1 MPDPSAATLVR
12 FLGEVRA
19 HPQAPAL
26 EDEHGRLSYSEL
38 LATAQA
44 AAGQLAARGA
54 EPGSRVAVECG
65 YGRDYIVALLAVWLL
80 GATAVPL
87 DPQAPAERRLFQVR
101 RAGCDGAVTSPE
113 SDGVIAAEVAGRE
126 PGRTDDAIAAAYILF
141 TSGSTGRPK
150 GVVIEHAALVEM
162 LDCVA
167 GRMGLCRGD
176 RMAAHS
182 NPVFDMSM
190 FETVLPL
197 AIGGCLAVAPAR
209 SGRNPEIFANWLLSS
224 PVDAAIATPSQLRL
238 LLPFLAG
245 RTAFGKLISGGEA
258 LTAALAQDLQA
269 VCDVLWNAYGPTEAT
284 IIATCAEVKPP
295 WQDPIPIGFPVDG
308 LQAHVLDEALRPLP
322 PGEIG
327 ELCLSGPALAR
338 YYVADPE
345 ETARAFVTGPGDVR
359 TYRTGDIVA
368 VRPDGQYCFHG
379 RRDDQVKVRGH
390 RVELSEVEAA
400 AQRDPSVA
408 HAAALIC
415 DVRRDQPDLYLAV
428 AVAPGCEPHAD
439 ELREHIRQLLPAH
452 MLPSKV
458 LYFTELPTNASGKID
473 RQAVRKMVESQL
485 T

>member
-1 MPDPSAATLVR
+1 MPDLSAATLAR
-12 FLGEVRA
+12 FLSQVQA

-26 EDEHGRLSYSEL
+26 DDEYGRLSYSEL

-44 AAGQLAARGA
+44 AAGKLAAQGA
-54 EPGSRVAVECG
+54 GRGSRVAVECG
-65 YGRDYIVALLAVWLL
+65 YGRDYLIALLAVWLL

-87 DPQAPAERRLFQVR
+87 DPESPAERRLFQVR
-101 RAGCDGAVTSPE
+101 RAGCDGAITSPQ

-126 PGRTDDAIAAAYILF
+126 PDVRDEVTTAAYILF

-150 GVVIEHAALVEM
+150 GVVIEHAALVGM
-162 LDCVA
+162 VDCVA
-167 GRMGLCRGD
+167 DRMRLGRGD
-176 RMAAHS
+176 RTAAHS

-197 AIGGCLAVAPAR
+197 VIGGCLAVAPAR
-209 SGRNPEIFANWLLSS
+209 STRNPEIFANWLLSS

-238 LLPFLAG
+238 LLPLLTG

-258 LTAALAQDLQA
+258 LTAELAKDLQA

-295 WQDPIPIGFPVDG
+295 WQDPMPIGVPVHG

-322 PGEIG
+322 PGELG
-327 ELCLSGPALAR
+327 ELCLSGPGLAR
-338 YYVADPE
+338 CYIADPE
-345 ETARAFVTGPGDVR
+345 ETARAFVSGPGNMR
-359 TYRTGDIVA
+359 TYRTGDIVTI
-368 VRPDGQYCFHG
+368 RPDGQYCFHG

-390 RVELSEVEAA
+390 RVELGEVEAA
-400 AQRDPSVA
+400 AQREPSVA

-415 DVRRDQPDLYLAV
+415 DVLHDQPDLYLAV
-428 AVAPGCEPHAD
+428 AVAPGCEPHAHG
-439 ELREHIRQLLPAH
+439 LREHMRQLLPAH

-458 LYFTELPTNASGKID
+458 LYFTALPTNASGKID
-473 RQAVRKMVESQL
+473 RQALKEMVESHL
-485 T
+485 I